1 MPSAHWPQNYSELI
15 AQFEKRHAHPG
26 VGGLLFFAV
35 WAVDS
40 LYYLSD
46 LDQELDPT
54 KVIVRTH
61 SADVVDVAHARWA
74 VTTCITA
81 MDLCA
86 AALGRAFCGHT
97 RKRELALAEF
107 DVTRDAKG
115 KQKRAALLWRSL
127 PSPAQ
132 RWTGNV
138 LTDSGYRQIKAVRD
152 ALTHARLPRHLNAPR
167 QRIRLQVADDQID
180 VATII
185 ERAKRVGFK
194 HVSRLLIILPHLS
207 VR

>member
-1 MPSAHWPQNYSELI
+1 MPSAHWPQNYTELI
-15 AQFEKRHAHPG
+15 AQFEKRHAHPE

-46 LDQELDPT
+46 LDQVLDPT
-54 KVIVRTH
+54 KPIVGTH

-81 MDLCA
+81 VDLCA
-86 AALGRAFCGHT
+86 AGLGRAFCGHT
-97 RKRELALAEF
+97 NKRELALGDL
-107 DVTRDAKG
+107 DVTRDAKR
-115 KQKRAALLWRSL
+115 KQKRAAILRESL
-127 PSPAQ
+127 PDQARQ
-132 RWTGNV
+132 WTDKV
-138 LTDSGYRQIKAVRD
+138 FADPGYRQVKAVRD

-167 QRIRLQVADDQID
+167 KRMRLQVADDQID

-185 ERAKRVGFK
+185 ECAKRVGFK
-194 HVSRLLIILPHLS
+194 HVSRLLIILPRL
-207 VR
+207 